1 MTVDQVREVQQASP
15 FKPYKLCLADGRSFE
30 VRHPELVL
38 ITPGGRTVVVAV
50 SDDAVTIIDLL
61 LVTSIDIV
69 DGSATET

>member
-1 MTVDQVREVQQASP
+1 MTVDQVRKVQQASP

-38 ITPGGRTVVVAV
+38 ITPGGRTVVLAV